1 MDRRRFVPSAE
12 GLEGRALLASSVSSI
27 FSFSKPNRNPVDTVP
42 MTFTLKNHRIQR
54 LPTYL
59 AQIRSGRFLP
69 NATIHQLQADLLAV
83 ATKTH
88 APGTYTSSG
97 EAVLDQFNSNL
108 RQVNSHDSLSVE
120 DAAVLKNSF
129 TQVLTAAGATP
140 EATANLVADMNA
152 LAKNDSMG
160 PQPVFLATNDY
171 TLVLQTVLGIGRPI
185 RRPDSAQLAAGNGTR
200 VGRNFGVA
208 PKDQPTIVGNYD
220 AYAQVQVIDK
230 AGNVFGSS
238 FVKKDGPTQ
247 SNGEANAT
255 GKYAITFTNPLPNG
269 LYTFFIRTIDQ
280 YGNVSHPS
288 PPFKIKINTDLIHT
302 PTAASSVPGGPLGVK
317 S

>member
-1 MDRRRFVPSAE
+1 M
-12 GLEGRALLASSVSSI
+12 
-27 FSFSKPNRNPVDTVP
+27 DTVP
-42 MTFTLKNHRIQR
+42 MTFTLKQHRVQR
-54 LPTYL
+54 LPFYL

-69 NATIHQLQADLLAV
+69 AATLHELQADLLAV
-83 ATKTH
+83 ATRTH
-88 APGTYTSSG
+88 APGPAQVSNGYQ
-97 EAVLDQFNSNL
+97 VLNDFNSGL
-108 RQVNSHDSLSVE
+108 RQVNSHASLSVE

-129 TQVLTAAGATP
+129 ESVLTAAGATP
-140 EATANLVADMNA
+140 EAIANLTDDMNA
-152 LAKNDSMG
+152 LAKNDTNS

-185 RRPDSAQLAAGNGTR
+185 RRPDSAQLAGGNGKR

-220 AYAQVQVIDK
+220 AYAQVQVMTP

-238 FVKKDGPTQ
+238 FVKKNGATQ
-247 SNGEANAT
+247 SNGEAQAT
-255 GKYAITFTNPLPNG
+255 GKYAITFDKPLPNG
-269 LYTFFIRTIDQ
+269 LYTFYIRAIDQ
-280 YGNVSHPS
+280 YGNMSHPS

-302 PTAASSVPGGPLGVK
+302 HTTAASVPGGPLGVK